1 MAKIVFPKWSET
13 LFPKWSEMLFPKWSE
28 TLFPN
33 RVILRTSTEKNA
45 VPKMARNPVPKM
57 VRKAV
62 PTMVQNAVPT
72 MVQNAVPTVVQNA
85 VPTVVQNAVPTVPR
99 NLVIKMSQAM
109 VPISKLAV
117 SQQGPAG
124 VRCIPHAFIFQVAT
138 FCIPKLPAQVCLAC
152 RAADI
157 GLRAGVRVFGFQIWL

>member
-85 VPTVVQNAVPTVPR
+85 VPTVPR
-99 NLVIKMSQAM
+99 NLVIKLSQAM